1 MPKEPQVQLWPLLV
15 MAAAAGYSVAKC
27 FDQYFYI
34 TPGYIDSSN
43 ILLTSVSVGLL
54 SVWLW
59 KRRAQSS

>member
-15 MAAAAGYSVAKC
+15 MAACAGASGASC
-27 FDQYFYI
+27 FYMYFFI
-34 TPGYIDSSN
+34 TPGHLDPS
-43 ILLTSVSVGLL
+43 LVFGTAVSVGLL